1 MRAKHQ
7 MAVCGLEARPL
18 PGQRE
23 IFIPSASTGH
33 QQRDG
38 SIPAAGR
45 ICIGEEQP

>member
-23 IFIPSASTGH
+23 IFFPSASTGH

-38 SIPAAGR
+38 GIPAAGR
-45 ICIGEEQP
+45 IHAREVLP